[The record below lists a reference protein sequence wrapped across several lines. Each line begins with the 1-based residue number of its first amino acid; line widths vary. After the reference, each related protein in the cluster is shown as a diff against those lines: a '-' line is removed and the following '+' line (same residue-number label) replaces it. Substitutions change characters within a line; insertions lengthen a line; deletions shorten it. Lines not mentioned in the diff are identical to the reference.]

1 MLNQRNL
8 YRIAAAIE
16 LITGVTLLL
25 LPGFIVQI
33 LFQAKAIGAEPYL
46 AQLYGLALIGLGVA
60 CWSQPCP
67 MSAQRGITI
76 YNVVAAVFLFALIAK
91 AISGGLMV
99 LAAASL
105 HLVLG
110 ALMIIDQLKQRSI

>member
-1 MLNQRNL
+1 
-8 YRIAAAIE
+8 
-16 LITGVTLLL
+16 
-25 LPGFIVQI
+25 
-33 LFQAKAIGAEPYL
+33 
-46 AQLYGLALIGLGVA
+46 
-60 CWSQPCP
+60 

-76 YNVVAAVFLFALIAK
+76 YNVVAAVFLFVLIAE